1 MSIDKKKIG
10 KILKV
15 TAIGTGVTFLGLN
28 MIAKKKKGDSVFEK
42 EKDQK
47 NPFAGKKVVF
57 VEDES
62 DEENADGV
70 RGHLEAVGETKK
82 SKGIYD
88 RYIKRAIDVVLSF
101 GGLVVL
107 SPIYAGIAIAIKIDD
122 PGPVFFTQKRVGQ
135 NKEFFKIH
143 KFRSMKMSTPH
154 DVPTHML
161 GDPDQYITRVGKFLR
176 KHSLDEL
183 PQIWD
188 IFIGNMSVI
197 GPRPALWNQDVLIAE
212 REKYHANDVKP
223 GLTGW
228 AQINGRDELEIPVK
242 AKLDGEYVEKE
253 SLLFDIK
260 CFLGTIGKVAKD
272 DSVVEGGTGEM
283 SKQEISEETKENEK
297 KKILVICQYYKP
309 EPFRISDI
317 CEELVCRGHEVHV
330 VTGYPNYPEGVLYE
344 GYGKGKHI
352 DEVINGVKV
361 HRCYTVPRQTG
372 IIKRFLNYYSY
383 AISSTKYVLSKKCVA
398 SDGKA
403 FDVVYCNQLSP
414 VMMAHAAIA
423 YKKKYNVPVVMYCLD
438 LWPESL
444 IAGNISRNSVVYKYF
459 DKVSK
464 RIYKNMDKILVTSE
478 MFQEYFESKFAIKNT
493 YYLPQYAEA
502 LFNPEIC
509 YKKPNEFIDLMFA
522 GNIGI
527 AQSVETIIRTAAKCK
542 DMKQVRWH
550 IVGNGSDFDR
560 CQNLAEELKLG
571 NLIFYGRKN
580 IDEMPQYYSMAD
592 AMLVTMQKD
601 EVLSLTLP
609 GKVQSYM
616 AAGKSII
623 GAIDGET
630 RKVVENAKCG
640 FVSNAEDVDD
650 LVMQV
655 RKFVSLKSEERE
667 QLGGRAREYYN
678 KCFSKAT
685 FMDHLETEVKS
696 PIE

>member
-161 GDPDQYITRVGKFLR
+161 GDPEQYITRVGKFLR

-212 REKYHANDVKP
+212 REKYNANDVKP

-283 SKQEISEETKENEK
+283 SKQEVLEETKENEK

-330 VTGYPNYPEGVLYE
+330 VTGYPNYPEGILYE

-372 IIKRFLNYYSY
+372 IAKRLLNYYSY

-423 YKKKYNVPVVMYCLD
+423 YKKKYKVPVVMYCLD

-444 IAGNISRNSVVYKYF
+444 IAGNILRNSVVYKYF

-522 GNIGI
+522 GNIGT

-616 AAGKSII
+616 AAGKAII

-650 LVMQV
+650 LANQV
-655 RKFVSLKSEERE
+655 KRFVSLKSEERE
-667 QLGGRAREYYN
+667 KLGVNAREYYN
-678 KCFSKAT
+678 KYFSKET
-685 FMDHLETEVKS
+685 FMDYLERAIKDS
-696 PIE
+696 IK